1 MNFKEKIL
9 MKISFY
15 LSFVFK
21 ELKKKINYGKCN
33 EFCDEIFLTNMTTQ
47 TV

>member
-1 MNFKEKIL
+1 MNFKEKTL

-21 ELKKKINYGKCN
+21 ELKKKLIMENVMNFVMK
-33 EFCDEIFLTNMTTQ
+33 FF
-47 TV
+47 